1 MRDID
6 IFNGDA
12 DGICS
17 LIQLRLCEPR
27 AALLITGVKRDISL
41 FSRVSARSGDR
52 ITALDISFNR
62 NRDNVIQALDAGAS
76 IFYCDHHF
84 SGDIPSHPALSTLIN
99 TSSEICTS
107 VLVNGY
113 LKSSY
118 CDWAAVGAFGD
129 NLIKT
134 AIKVLKPLSYNQ
146 SKVDILQKLGTYIN
160 YNSYGLNLEDLN
172 WLPSDLYLTMASYES
187 PLDFV
192 SQNPEYFEKLECS
205 YHSDFDK
212 VLSIVPKYMDDR
224 VAVFFLPNKS
234 WSRRIG
240 GVFGNQL
247 ANETPSRAHAVLTE
261 RTDGDYLVSVRAP
274 INNRQGADTICRQFP
289 TGGGRSA
296 AAGIDHL
303 PVEEVDNFIKML
315 SQSYR

>member
-1 MRDID
+1 MRNID

-17 LIQLRLCEPR
+17 LIQLRLSDPR
-27 AALLITGVKRDISL
+27 SALLITGVKRDIAL
-41 FSRVSARSGDR
+41 FSRVNAQSGDR

-62 NRDNVIQALDAGAS
+62 NREGVTQALDAGAS
-76 IFYCDHHF
+76 VFYCDHHF
-84 SGDIPSHPALSTLIN
+84 SGEIPSHPALNTLVN
-99 TSSEICTS
+99 TSPEICTS
-107 VLVNGY
+107 VLINGY

-134 AIKVLKPLSYNQ
+134 AHKVLKPMSYSQ
-146 SKVDILQKLGTYIN
+146 SQIDTLQKLGIYIN

-172 WLPSDLYLTMASYES
+172 CPPSELYLSMASYES
-187 PLDFV
+187 PLAFV
-192 SQNPEYFEKLECS
+192 SQNPEYFERLERS
-205 YHSDFDK
+205 YHGDFERA
-212 VLSIVPKYMDDR
+212 LSILPKYRDER
-224 VAVFFLPNKS
+224 IAVFFLPNKS
-234 WSRRIG
+234 WSRRIS

-261 RTDGDYLVSVRAP
+261 RIDGDYLVSLRAP
-274 INNRQGADTICRQFP
+274 INNRHGADSICRQFA

-303 PVEEVDNFIKML
+303 PADEVDNFIKKL
-315 SQSYR
+315 SQTYR

>member
-52 ITALDISFNR
+52 ITALDISFDR

-76 IFYCDHHF
+76 VFYCDHHF

-134 AIKVLKPLSYNQ
+134 AIKVLKPQSYNQ
-146 SKVDILQKLGTYIN
+146 SKVDILQKLGIYIN
-160 YNSYGLNLEDLN
+160 NKSYGLN
-172 WLPSDLYLTMASYES
+172 
-187 PLDFV
+187 
-192 SQNPEYFEKLECS
+192 
-205 YHSDFDK
+205 
-212 VLSIVPKYMDDR
+212 
-224 VAVFFLPNKS
+224 
-234 WSRRIG
+234 
-240 GVFGNQL
+240 
-247 ANETPSRAHAVLTE
+247 
-261 RTDGDYLVSVRAP
+261 
-274 INNRQGADTICRQFP
+274 
-289 TGGGRSA
+289 
-296 AAGIDHL
+296 
-303 PVEEVDNFIKML
+303 
-315 SQSYR
+315 